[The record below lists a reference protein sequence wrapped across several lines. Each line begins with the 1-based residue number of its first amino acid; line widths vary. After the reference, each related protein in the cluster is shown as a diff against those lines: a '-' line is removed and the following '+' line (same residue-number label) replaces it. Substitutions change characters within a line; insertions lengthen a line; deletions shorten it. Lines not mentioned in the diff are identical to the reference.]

1 MFTKNLRK
9 ENNIETEHLGSQML
23 SLSGV
28 DRSFNMGV
36 LTGTLINSAAII
48 IGGAA
53 GLFLKNGI
61 PKKIK
66 VTMMQGIGLSVL
78 LIGIL
83 GLDQVNNTM
92 VVILSMV
99 IGAIIGVGIDI
110 DKRFENL
117 GYKIETLFKDSKSNV
132 AEGFVT
138 CSLLFCV
145 GAMAITGALESGL
158 MGKHDIL
165 SSKAILD
172 GITSVI
178 FASTMGVGV
187 LLSGISVLIYQGII
201 AIGASFLTGVLGVH
215 AISDMTAV
223 GSLLIIAIAFNL
235 LNITKIK
242 IANLLPAI
250 FLPILYYLI
259 F

>member
-1 MFTKNLRK
+1 M
-9 ENNIETEHLGSQML
+9 
-23 SLSGV
+23 
-28 DRSFNMGV
+28 DV
-36 LTGTLINSAAII
+36 LTGTLINAAAIVV
-48 IGGAA
+48 GGSV
-53 GLFLKNGI
+53 GLILKGGI

-66 VTMMQGIGLSVL
+66 ITMLQGVGLCVL

-83 GLDQVNNTM
+83 GLDKVNNEM
-92 VVILSMV
+92 VVIISVV
-99 IGAIIGVGIDI
+99 IGAIIGEAIDI
-110 DKRFENL
+110 DQRFENL
-117 GYKIETLFKDSKSNV
+117 GLKIEKAFKGGKSNV

-158 MGKHDIL
+158 MGKHNIL

-187 LLSGISVLIYQGII
+187 VLSGASVFIYQGII
-201 AIGASFLTGVLGVH
+201 AVGASFVKDILGAY
-215 AISDMTAV
+215 AISDMTAI
-223 GSLLIIAIAFNL
+223 GSLLIIAIGFNL

-242 IANLLPAI
+242 IANLLPAV
-250 FLPILYYLI
+250 FLPILYYM
-259 F
+259 FF